1 MWINRTSI
9 RILVLGVV
17 ITALGALAGCRRSSA
32 NEKRYELK
40 GKVVAVEKDKRL
52 VTIAHEEI
60 KGYMPGMVMPFTIK
74 DDWPFEIPLVPGDQ
88 ITATLVIDGSTS
100 WLEDVVIAK
109 ESAETGARAP
119 DGLAEPK
126 AGDEVPNYLLT
137 NQDGKNIRIKDYRG
151 KALALTFI
159 YTRCPMPDQCTL
171 MSNNFS
177 IIDQELQKQPE
188 LYEKTHLLSIS
199 FDPDYD
205 TPKVLRSYGAA
216 FTGRY
221 SNETF
226 QHWEF
231 ATGTKDEIKGLGQ
244 FFGLRYYH
252 DTSSGQEQIIHSLRT
267 AVIGPE
273 GKVFKVYREN
283 QWKPEEVLRDLAAIS
298 LRPNGQN

>member
-1 MWINRTSI
+1 
-9 RILVLGVV
+9 
-17 ITALGALAGCRRSSA
+17 
-32 NEKRYELK
+32 
-40 GKVVAVEKDKRL
+40 
-52 VTIAHEEI
+52 
-60 KGYMPGMVMPFTIK
+60 
-74 DDWPFEIPLVPGDQ
+74 
-88 ITATLVIDGSTS
+88 
-100 WLEDVVIAK
+100 
-109 ESAETGARAP
+109 
-119 DGLAEPK
+119 
-126 AGDEVPNYLLT
+126 
-137 NQDGKNIRIKDYRG
+137 
-151 KALALTFI
+151 
-159 YTRCPMPDQCTL
+159 

-252 DTSSGQEQIIHSLRT
+252 DATSGQEQIIHSLRT
-267 AVIGPE
+267 AVIGLD
-273 GKVFKVYREN
+273 GKVVKVYREN
-283 QWKPEEVLRDLAAIS
+283 KWKPEEILNDLKSVAQKN
-298 LRPNGQN
+298 P